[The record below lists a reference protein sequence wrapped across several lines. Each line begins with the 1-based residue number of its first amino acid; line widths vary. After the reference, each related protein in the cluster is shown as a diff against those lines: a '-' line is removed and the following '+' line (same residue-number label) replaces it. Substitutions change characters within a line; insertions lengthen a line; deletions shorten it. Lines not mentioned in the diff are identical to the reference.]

1 MTISTGFKKQSAT
14 VVAVTNTSIQLTDLQ
29 ANSTDPVTAF
39 SVARVFWSTANT
51 TTGIKLA
58 RGANT
63 LLVLQGTDHWD
74 LAASG
79 ISLTQDSTAN
89 LVITIPD
96 GVSSCVLELKKVL
109 G

>member
-1 MTISTGFKKQSAT
+1 MTISIGFKKQSAM
-14 VVAVTNTSIQLTDLQ
+14 VVATSNTSVLLTDLQ
-29 ANSTDPVTAF
+29 ANSSDTVVAF
-39 SVARVFWSTANT
+39 TVGRIYWSTANT

-63 LLVLQGTDHWD
+63 LVILQGSDHWD
-74 LAASG
+74 LDVSELA
-79 ISLTQDSTAN
+79 LTQDSTAN

-96 GVSSCVLELKKVL
+96 GASTCVLELKKVL